1 MQLASVQRQNL
12 LNEASQSH
20 APTNP
25 SSGVTTSSGNTSAS
39 PYDFGVVLS
48 SGKSGNLPIVLTA
61 GYGSTQGMRPTMED
75 EHFIQLNATTARAG
89 GSVSM
94 LGILDGHCGRRVAAM
109 SAKWLPKYF
118 FTHSA
123 LGDNNALALV
133 EAIVQV
139 DRALYHALSIKQGN
153 HAQERGNHTN
163 TSSNNNSNSYL

>member
-1 MQLASVQRQNL
+1 M
-12 LNEASQSH
+12 
-20 APTNP
+20 
-25 SSGVTTSSGNTSAS
+25 
-39 PYDFGVVLS
+39 
-48 SGKSGNLPIVLTA
+48 
-61 GYGSTQGMRPTMED
+61 
-75 EHFIQLNATTARAG
+75 TARAG

-139 DRALYHALSIKQGN
+139 DRALYHALSIKQVN
-153 HAQERGNHTN
+153 HFNERGNHALTN
-163 TSSNNNSNSYL
+163 LNNGSTTGKDSAGNSYL